1 MKSTV
6 MLTRAEALAGRR
18 WFLIDARDQVLGRV
32 ASEAAQLLRGKGKP
46 SFTPH
51 VDCGDFVVVVNAA
64 HVRLTGSKERG
75 KRYYRHSGYPG
86 GIRTRSAATLRRT
99 HPERLLRLA
108 VTGMLPKNRLGRR
121 LATKLKI
128 YAGAEHPHIAQ
139 QPAAVRV
146 GAAVGGAQGD
156 I

>member
-6 MLTRAEALAGRR
+6 MLTRAEALAGRS

-64 HVRLTGSKERG
+64 HVRLTGSKEG
-75 KRYYRHSGYPG
+75 AKQYYRHSGYPG
-86 GIRTRSAATLRRT
+86 GIRAQSAATMRSA

-108 VTGMLPKNRLGRR
+108 VTGMLPKNRLGRK

-128 YAGAEHPHIAQ
+128 YAGAEHPHAAQ
-139 QPAAVRV
+139 QPTAVQV
-146 GAAVGGAQGD
+146 GAAVGG
-156 I
+156 